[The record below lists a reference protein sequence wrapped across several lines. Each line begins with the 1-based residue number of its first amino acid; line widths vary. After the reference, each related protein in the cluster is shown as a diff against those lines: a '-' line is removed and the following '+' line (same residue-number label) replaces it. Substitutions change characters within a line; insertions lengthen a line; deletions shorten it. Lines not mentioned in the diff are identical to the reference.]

1 MARARLRDRHQ
12 ENLRK
17 KLEVLI
23 AEQGVARTENE
34 AESSQAQAEAADEQ
48 TEKPDEPSGN
58 AVVEKSEESQSE
70 YVSISL
76 HAYIYHQRITNIFK
90 YICFMHLQR

>member
-23 AEQGVARTENE
+23 AEQGVTKAEGE
-34 AESSQAQAEAADEQ
+34 VDVSQESSEISVKAE
-48 TEKPDEPSGN
+48 EPSSSS
-58 AVVEKSEESQSE
+58 AHVEKNDDSQSE
-70 YVSISL
+70 
-76 HAYIYHQRITNIFK
+76 
-90 YICFMHLQR
+90 

>member
-23 AEQGVARTENE
+23 AEQGVARTETE
-34 AESSQAQAEAADEQ
+34 AETSQIQGEAAGEQ
-48 TEKPDEPSGN
+48 SEKQEEPSVS
-58 AVVEKSEESQSE
+58 VVAEKSEESQSE
-70 YVSISL
+70 YV
-76 HAYIYHQRITNIFK
+76 
-90 YICFMHLQR
+90 LQSV

>member
-34 AESSQAQAEAADEQ
+34 TENLQTINEQ
-48 TEKPDEPSGN
+48 SEKQEEPSTTTT
-58 AVVEKSEESQSE
+58 VEKSEESQSE
-70 YVSISL
+70 YVFFLYLYIFFI
-76 HAYIYHQRITNIFK
+76 YIYII
-90 YICFMHLQR
+90 L

>member
-23 AEQGVARTENE
+23 AEQGVARSESE
-34 AESSQAQAEAADEQ
+34 AEASEATSEKAASKTDEAGPSTAREKAEDSDS
-48 TEKPDEPSGN
+48 KCVKNIHIFFVLSFN
-58 AVVEKSEESQSE
+58 R
-70 YVSISL
+70 
-76 HAYIYHQRITNIFK
+76 RIIV
-90 YICFMHLQR
+90 

>member
-1 MARARLRDRHQ
+1 MLFTLSIKHIAHMARARLRDRHQ

-34 AESSQAQAEAADEQ
+34 AENSQAQESEPLIKQDELS
-48 TEKPDEPSGN
+48 TSTAIDKNEN
-58 AVVEKSEESQSE
+58 SQE
-70 YVSISL
+70 
-76 HAYIYHQRITNIFK
+76 
-90 YICFMHLQR
+90 

>member
-23 AEQGVARTENE
+23 AEQGVARTESE
-34 AESSQAQAEAADEQ
+34 ADGSQERNESSV
-48 TEKPDEPSGN
+48 KHDEPSTS
-58 AVVEKSEESQSE
+58 AAIEKNENSQSE
-70 YVSISL
+70 
-76 HAYIYHQRITNIFK
+76 
-90 YICFMHLQR
+90 

>member
-1 MARARLRDRHQ
+1 MRFIIKYAAHMARARLRDRHQ

-34 AESSQAQAEAADEQ
+34 AEGSQAQESESTVKQ
-48 TEKPDEPSGN
+48 DEPSSST
-58 AVVEKSEESQSE
+58 VVEKNESSHSE
-70 YVSISL
+70 
-76 HAYIYHQRITNIFK
+76 
-90 YICFMHLQR
+90 

>member
-34 AESSQAQAEAADEQ
+34 VESSQAQESESSVKQ
-48 TEKPDEPSGN
+48 DEPSTS
-58 AVVEKSEESQSE
+58 ATVEKNENNQSE
-70 YVSISL
+70 
-76 HAYIYHQRITNIFK
+76 
-90 YICFMHLQR
+90 

>member
-23 AEQGVARTENE
+23 AEQGVARTESE
-34 AESSQAQAEAADEQ
+34 AEGSQAPNEPTIKQ
-48 TEKPDEPSGN
+48 DEPSTST
-58 AVVEKSEESQSE
+58 AVEKNVDSQSE
-70 YVSISL
+70 
-76 HAYIYHQRITNIFK
+76 
-90 YICFMHLQR
+90 

>member
-23 AEQGVARTENE
+23 AEQGVARAENE
-34 AESSQAQAEAADEQ
+34 AESLQAQESESLIKQ
-48 TEKPDEPSGN
+48 DEPSTSTSI
-58 AVVEKSEESQSE
+58 EKNENSPE
-70 YVSISL
+70 
-76 HAYIYHQRITNIFK
+76 
-90 YICFMHLQR
+90 

>member
-34 AESSQAQAEAADEQ
+34 SEGSQAQENESTVRQDG
-48 TEKPDEPSGN
+48 PSSST
-58 AVVEKSEESQSE
+58 AVEKDENSHSE
-70 YVSISL
+70 
-76 HAYIYHQRITNIFK
+76 
-90 YICFMHLQR
+90 

>member
-34 AESSQAQAEAADEQ
+34 AESSQMQDSEPPVKQ
-48 TEKPDEPSGN
+48 DEPSTSTSAAIEN
-58 AVVEKSEESQSE
+58 NESS
-70 YVSISL
+70 
-76 HAYIYHQRITNIFK
+76 K
-90 YICFMHLQR
+90 M

>member
-34 AESSQAQAEAADEQ
+34 IESSQPIDEQ
-48 TEKPDEPSGN
+48 PEKQEEQAAN
-58 AVVEKSEESQSE
+58 TVTEKSEESQSE
-70 YVSISL
+70 YVVFLSYVLI
-76 HAYIYHQRITNIFK
+76 
-90 YICFMHLQR
+90 

>member
-23 AEQGVARTENE
+23 AEQGVAKTESE
-34 AESSQAQAEAADEQ
+34 AESSQAASEHSV
-48 TEKPDEPSGN
+48 KPDEPSSS
-58 AVVEKSEESQSE
+58 AVAEKSEESQSE
-70 YVSISL
+70 
-76 HAYIYHQRITNIFK
+76 
-90 YICFMHLQR
+90 

>member
-34 AESSQAQAEAADEQ
+34 AENSQAVGEQSEKQEEQ
-48 TEKPDEPSGN
+48 TTS

-70 YVSISL
+70 YVL
-76 HAYIYHQRITNIFK
+76 FLPYTR
-90 YICFMHLQR
+90 M

>member
-34 AESSQAQAEAADEQ
+34 VESSQAVGEQSEKQEEQ
-48 TEKPDEPSGN
+48 TTSTV
-58 AVVEKSEESQSE
+58 AEKSGESQSE
-70 YVSISL
+70 YVL
-76 HAYIYHQRITNIFK
+76 FLPYMR
-90 YICFMHLQR
+90 M

>member
-1 MARARLRDRHQ
+1 MRFTLNIKCAAHMARARLRDRHQ

-34 AESSQAQAEAADEQ
+34 EGSQAQENESTVKQ
-48 TEKPDEPSGN
+48 DEPSSST
-58 AVVEKSEESQSE
+58 AVEKNENNHSE
-70 YVSISL
+70 
-76 HAYIYHQRITNIFK
+76 
-90 YICFMHLQR
+90 

>member
-34 AESSQAQAEAADEQ
+34 PEISQVHNEAPGEQ
-48 TEKPDEPSGN
+48 SEKQDEPPTN
-58 AVVEKSEESQSE
+58 PIAEKSEESQSE
-70 YVSISL
+70 YVFVSVYV
-76 HAYIYHQRITNIFK
+76 YIYN
-90 YICFMHLQR
+90 Y

>member
-34 AESSQAQAEAADEQ
+34 TESSQPVDEQ
-48 TEKPDEPSGN
+48 PEKQEEQAAN
-58 AVVEKSEESQSE
+58 TVTEKSEESQSE
-70 YVSISL
+70 YVVFLSYVLI
-76 HAYIYHQRITNIFK
+76 
-90 YICFMHLQR
+90 

>member
-23 AEQGVARTENE
+23 AEQGVARTESE
-34 AESSQAQAEAADEQ
+34 AEGSQVPSEHSTKQ
-48 TEKPDEPSGN
+48 DEPTTSN
-58 AVVEKSEESQSE
+58 VAEKSEESQSE
-70 YVSISL
+70 YVSTGCFQIFSL
-76 HAYIYHQRITNIFK
+76 F
-90 YICFMHLQR
+90 CFTSSY

>member
-23 AEQGVARTENE
+23 AEQGVARAESETDGSQMPNE
-34 AESSQAQAEAADEQ
+34 ASI
-48 TEKPDEPSGN
+48 KHDEPSTSTAMGKN
-58 AVVEKSEESQSE
+58 ENIQSE
-70 YVSISL
+70 
-76 HAYIYHQRITNIFK
+76 
-90 YICFMHLQR
+90 

>member
-23 AEQGVARTENE
+23 AEQGVARAENE
-34 AESSQAQAEAADEQ
+34 AENSQVQENESLVKQ
-48 TEKPDEPSGN
+48 DEPSTST
-58 AVVEKSEESQSE
+58 AVEKNESSPE
-70 YVSISL
+70 
-76 HAYIYHQRITNIFK
+76 
-90 YICFMHLQR
+90 

>member
-34 AESSQAQAEAADEQ
+34 SEGSQAQENESAVKQ
-48 TEKPDEPSGN
+48 DEPSSS
-58 AVVEKSEESQSE
+58 AAVEKDENSHSE
-70 YVSISL
+70 
-76 HAYIYHQRITNIFK
+76 
-90 YICFMHLQR
+90 